1 LKKYY
6 NNKYFWLGFF
16 LIVISMLAMQFTSY
30 RNDISMLEKIIRN
43 LYTPLQSGVIE
54 FRDGLG
60 SVNTYFSNKV
70 ELQKEVNEL
79 KEDRNRLL
87 MENQLL
93 REDKMEVRRLRKLLG
108 FIDISLDSY
117 QLVAARVIA
126 RSPNNWYENIVIDK
140 GSKDGI
146 YPNMVVINPDGL
158 VGKVTSVSRDS
169 AHVDLITHQEIA
181 VGATVQETRE
191 TQGIIEG
198 LGNSELLQMV
208 NIPYYAK
215 LEKGNHIITSGLS
228 EYYPKG
234 IDIGIVKEV
243 KAEPDGMLLTA
254 WVEPAVSFD
263 KLEEV
268 LVITRDLTPG
278 GQDNINVEENG
289 E

>member
-1 LKKYY
+1 MKKYY